1 MLRHRANDKPLEI
14 ETELD
19 LSIQNADGL
28 DAAHSKGIRPWK
40 NQVCAFLNGVTLL
53 CFPPPKPHAWR
64 GWKKP
69 SNSRGYRGGSHGN
82 CNRSICFA

>member
-1 MLRHRANDKPLEI
+1 MLRQRANDKPLEI

-53 CFPPPKPHAWR
+53 CFPA
-64 GWKKP
+64 
-69 SNSRGYRGGSHGN
+69 
-82 CNRSICFA
+82 

>member
-1 MLRHRANDKPLEI
+1 MLRHRTNDKPLEI

-40 NQVCAFLNGVTLL
+40 IKFELSSTGLL
-53 CFPPPKPHAWR
+53 CYASPA
-64 GWKKP
+64 
-69 SNSRGYRGGSHGN
+69 
-82 CNRSICFA
+82 